1 MNDVWLESNVLSKH
15 CFIKNNE
22 HHPQYNTNNNLV
34 FIKNIKRCEGNYMIH
49 LLKKKIIKM
58 NINGQ
63 LVILLHMGMLP
74 VDGRG
79 QFSPRRS

>member
-1 MNDVWLESNVLSKH
+1 
-15 CFIKNNE
+15 
-22 HHPQYNTNNNLV
+22 
-34 FIKNIKRCEGNYMIH
+34 MIH

-63 LVILLHMGMLP
+63 LVILVHMGMLP

-79 QFSPRRS
+79 QS